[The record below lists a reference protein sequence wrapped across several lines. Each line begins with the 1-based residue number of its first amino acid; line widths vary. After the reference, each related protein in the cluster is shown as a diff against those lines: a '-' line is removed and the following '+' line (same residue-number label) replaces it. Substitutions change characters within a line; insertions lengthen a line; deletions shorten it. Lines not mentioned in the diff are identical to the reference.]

1 MHCNMWAVAHT
12 VRELEMNPGSSVLP
26 LALEEFDVLAS
37 PSAESPCRLLSR
49 TTTLRLATEQ
59 DAVSILPPFPAIT
72 PKQSHRFFQSVGSCV
87 MPIAIQKHRTNNQ

>member
-59 DAVSILPPFPAIT
+59 DAVSILPIPCHHPQTIPPLFPVCGLLCYAYSNT
-72 PKQSHRFFQSVGSCV
+72 K
-87 MPIAIQKHRTNNQ
+87 A